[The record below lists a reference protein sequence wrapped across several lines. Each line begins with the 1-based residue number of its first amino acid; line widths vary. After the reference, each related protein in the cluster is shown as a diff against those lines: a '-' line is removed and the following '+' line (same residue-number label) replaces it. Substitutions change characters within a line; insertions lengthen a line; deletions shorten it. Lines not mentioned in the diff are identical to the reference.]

1 MLLLIKT
8 GSSGSKRTVRNQRDN
23 KSCELI
29 NNESCELI
37 NNESCELINNKSCE
51 IKLNKAARKTIY
63 REWEQETI
71 KAALPIKYK

>member
-8 GSSGSKRTVRNQRDN
+8 GNSGSKRTVKYLRNN
-23 KSCELI
+23 KSCELR
-29 NNESCELI
+29 
-37 NNESCELINNKSCE
+37 NNKSCE
-51 IKLNKAARKTIY
+51 IRLNKAVRKTIH